1 MIIKCGS
8 WTWNSDLVIFQ
19 VCKISMVRSSRKCF
33 GTIVNLKCTSRL
45 GLASLALTNVITET
59 LRFFSMWC
67 KWVLQKFKA
76 WIQVQP
82 LMFVSIG
89 FASQVFQIWLI
100 HGSYQ
105 YHRSELGFISITFL
119 SFHDLVF
126 QYMNIF
132 FQDLAS
138 QVLKQKGKS
147 SPLTCPNA
155 LRQVLDLI
163 GLGIPSLE
171 LNLTHLGNYLTF
183 QVFKLKT
190 WVFVARFSALA
201 HQWS

>member
-1 MIIKCGS
+1 
-8 WTWNSDLVIFQ
+8 
-19 VCKISMVRSSRKCF
+19 
-33 GTIVNLKCTSRL
+33 
-45 GLASLALTNVITET
+45 
-59 LRFFSMWC
+59 
-67 KWVLQKFKA
+67 
-76 WIQVQP
+76 
-82 LMFVSIG
+82 
-89 FASQVFQIWLI
+89 
-100 HGSYQ
+100 
-105 YHRSELGFISITFL
+105 
-119 SFHDLVF
+119 
-126 QYMNIF
+126 MNIF

-190 WVFVARFSALA
+190 WVFVASFLPWLTNEVSLCDFWKIIGFNTCYRPEPENLQTSCSVVWYLLCFLLGVQSGKDWSCA
-201 HQWS
+201 HDLELQVWSPRMIYCNTWPSSVRNDIFPLPIFNPS